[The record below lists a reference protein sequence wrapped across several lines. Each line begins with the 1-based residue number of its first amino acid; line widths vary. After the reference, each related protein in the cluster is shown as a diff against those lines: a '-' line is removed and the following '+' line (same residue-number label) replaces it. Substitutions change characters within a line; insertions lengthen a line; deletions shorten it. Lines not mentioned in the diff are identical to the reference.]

1 MKEKNIFVIRY
12 RWHIIIATI
21 LIVGLSIIPIMN
33 ISINSDLE
41 SYMPDSM
48 LSKKQS
54 KLIQEEFGDDELLM
68 ILIEAEDVLQSN
80 TLQRI
85 KDISESFSQEP
96 TFKRVFSL
104 FQAKNIRSEEG
115 MMIVD
120 PVVPYIPESEP
131 EREALREEIRKN
143 DLAYELVVSESF
155 KHALIVLTSDT
166 SLPDDKLMDKVQEV
180 IEKYPGDEK
189 VYITGQPYLR
199 DEANQKISRD
209 LMFLLPL
216 GLLIMFI
223 FFWLSFRELRGVFLP
238 FSVVVFSILVSMALI
253 PLFGWELSLIG
264 VLIPIMMIAIANNYG
279 VHFIAKYQEIN
290 VVNPD
295 WSMRKIIEDST
306 KYLTMPVLLC
316 GLTTIVGILGLVA
329 HLLLPASQM
338 GVITAIGI
346 SFALIISLMY
356 VPAVLS
362 LMKKGK
368 PHKELLLESNRGFFR
383 HLLSWAGNLVTAHPK
398 RTLWFFIVFL
408 ALATLGFIRFK
419 VAADSYEVLPQNH
432 SFNQAIAIADK
443 HFGGDKI
450 INIMYEGDVK
460 DPEFLRNLEY
470 FKSELKKIPNVGS
483 VTSLATLIRKMSTA
497 LNDYG
502 DAAYDQI
509 PDTPEGVAQ
518 YLELYAMSGDPD
530 DYEQFVNFDYTKTL
544 VTIQYHAS
552 KISEI
557 NTIVNKIDQLAQEK
571 EMKYVLGGHSLIDKE
586 ISQSTVTGQYY
597 SLLVAFIAII
607 ILLAIIFKS
616 FTAGLLGSIP
626 LVFAVLCTF
635 GLMGWLGIKLNI
647 VTALLSSISIGLGV
661 DYTIHIFWRLKF
673 DLKNQPDYISS
684 VKQTLKTIGRGI
696 SINAFSVMIG
706 FSVLFLSAF
715 PLIQSFALLIILSL
729 LLCLICALLL
739 IPALCYLIKPKFL
752 YK

>member
-12 RWHIIIATI
+12 RWHIIIAT
-21 LIVGLSIIPIMN
+21 LLLVGLSIIPIMN

-48 LSKKQS
+48 SSKKQS
-54 KLIQEEFGDDELLM
+54 KLIQEEFGDDEPLM
-68 ILIEAEDVLQSN
+68 ILMEAEDVLQSG

-85 KDISESFSQEP
+85 KNLSEAFSQKPE
-96 TFKRVFSL
+96 FKRVFSL
-104 FQAKNIRSEEG
+104 FQTKNIRGEEG
-115 MMIVD
+115 MMVVD
-120 PVVPYIPESEP
+120 PVIPYIPESDS
-131 EREALREEIRKN
+131 EREALREDIRKN
-143 DLAYELVVSESF
+143 DLAYKLVVSENF
-155 KHALIVLTSDT
+155 KHALIVLTSNK
-166 SLPDDKLMDKVQEV
+166 SLADDKLMAKVQEI
-180 IEKYPGDEK
+180 IEEYPGDEK

-199 DEANQKISRD
+199 NESNQKISRD

-216 GLLIMFI
+216 GLLIMFV

-238 FSVVVFSILVSMALI
+238 FSVVVFSILISMALI

-279 VHFIAKYQEIN
+279 VHFIAKYQELN
-290 VVNPD
+290 VVNPT
-295 WSMRKIIEDST
+295 WSMKQIVEDST

-338 GVITAIGI
+338 GVITSIGI

-356 VPAVLS
+356 VPSVLS

-368 PHKELLLESNRGFFR
+368 PHRELLVESNKGFFR
-383 HLLSWAGNLVTAHPK
+383 FLLSRAGNVVTTHPK
-398 RTLWFFIVFL
+398 RTLWFFVLFL
-408 ALATLGFIRFK
+408 SLATLGFIRFK
-419 VAADSYEVLPQNH
+419 VAADSYEVLPKNH

-443 HFGGDKI
+443 NFGGDKI
-450 INIMYEGDVK
+450 INVMYEGDVK

-470 FKSELKKIPNVGS
+470 FKSELRAMPNVGS

-497 LNDYG
+497 LNDVG
-502 DAAYDQI
+502 EPGYDQI
-509 PDTPEGVAQ
+509 PDSPEAVAQ

-544 VTIQYHAS
+544 VTMQYHAS

-557 NTIVNKIDQLAQEK
+557 NAIVDKIDQLAK
-571 EMKYVLGGHSLIDKE
+571 GKGMKYVIGGHSLIDKE

-607 ILLAIIFKS
+607 ILLTIIFRS
-616 FTAGLLGSIP
+616 FIAGLLGSIP

-661 DYTIHIFWRLKF
+661 DYTIHIFWRLKY

-715 PLIQSFALLIILSL
+715 PLIRSFALLIILSL

-739 IPALCYLIKPKFL
+739 IPALCYLIRPKFL